1 MSNFGSQHKKD
12 VVHRESGVG
21 VTKMSAGEMIHQ
33 EGLKYLDLF
42 NLEKR
47 RFRGDL
53 SAIFSYLTEKTSLRL
68 CKERE
73 ATGTSYKRNLIR
85 Y

>member
-1 MSNFGSQHKKD
+1 M
-12 VVHRESGVG
+12 GVIE
-21 VTKMSAGEMIHQ
+21 MSAGEMIHQ

-53 SAIFSYLTEKTSLRL
+53 SAIFSYLRGVIEKTSLRL
-68 CKERE
+68 CSQRARSNRHKLQEK
-73 ATGTSYKRNLIR
+73 YD
-85 Y
+85 